1 MNIDPNKW
9 NFPTVTE
16 KEWDKLLETMT
27 ADEAC
32 KLIQNGLLIANMKS
46 TES

>member
-32 KLIQNGLLIANMKS
+32 KLIQNENKDVYSSSG
-46 TES
+46 